1 MSESVLDEQR
11 YLQAAFAI
19 SPNDWFRPGT
29 IETSQ
34 FSDRQI
40 ERIVASLVVQ
50 GMLDAQP
57 QCHARLTD
65 MGRKHA
71 TSLKRLAARDWPSF
85 YRRRRV
91 RIVTASV
98 TVAVLV
104 LLVVLRVR
112 GLV

>member
-19 SPNDWFRPGT
+19 SPDDWFRPGT

-57 QCHARLTD
+57 QCHARLTPL
-65 MGRKHA
+65 GRKHA
-71 TSLKRLAARDWPSF
+71 AGLNRLATRNWPNF

-91 RIVTASV
+91 RIVMASV
-98 TVAVLV
+98 TVGVLA
-104 LLVVLRVR
+104 LVIVLRLR
-112 GLV
+112 GLL

>member
-11 YLQAAFAI
+11 YLRAAFAI
-19 SPNDWFRPGT
+19 SPDGWFRPGT

-50 GMLDAQP
+50 GMMDAQP
-57 QCHARLTD
+57 QCHARLTPL
-65 MGRKHA
+65 GRKHA
-71 TSLKRLAARDWPSF
+71 TNLQRMAGRNWPSF

-91 RIVTASV
+91 RIVVASV
-98 TVAVLV
+98 TVGVLAVV
-104 LLVVLRVR
+104 ILLRAR
-112 GLV
+112 GLL